1 MEESFAPGTLLLQAA
16 MIIESLELKNFRN
29 YRELSLQLSP
39 GTNLL
44 YGPNAQGKTNVLEAL
59 FYCASARSHRG
70 SKDREMI
77 RFEES
82 EAHIRLQLLKREV
95 PYRVDIHLKKDRTKG
110 IAINGVPIRR
120 ASELFG
126 TVNAVLF
133 SPEDLNLIKNGP
145 SDRRRF
151 MDLELCQMNRTYVQ
165 VLVQYNQALQQ
176 RNRLLKD
183 LYFRP
188 ELLDTLDLWDDQLV
202 RFGRELIRFR
212 RRFVEELNPVISEL
226 QGKIAGGTE
235 PLQVFYDAST
245 DEDQF
250 PEMLARSRETDEKLK
265 LTSVGPHRDD
275 LGFLIDRPEAGKRGM
290 DLRKYG
296 SQGQQRTAALALK
309 LSEIALMKRHLG
321 ESPVLLLDD
330 VLSELDENRQKQL
343 LSAIEGVQTVITS
356 TGMEHILK
364 QEFSVDR
371 IFEVQDGTIRRCQ
384 L

>member
-1 MEESFAPGTLLLQAA
+1 

-212 RRFVEELNPVISEL
+212 RRFVEELNPVISEF

-275 LGFLIDRPEAGKRGM
+275 LGFLIDRPEAGRRGM